1 MAPSVLSIRKHF
13 AGLRDPRLNRRKRHL
28 LPDILAIAVC
38 AVIAGANN
46 FPQIEAFGL
55 LAQAL
60 EDRQAGDRDR
70 PPALPHL
77 LGQQGQLADLAEHV
91 TRRDFGHGA
100 PTGPDGHWDRP
111 ARSSRCISVGL
122 LP

>member
-13 AGLRDPRLNRRKRHL
+13 ANLRDPRLNRRKRHL
-28 LPDILAIAVC
+28 LADILTIAVC

-60 EDRQAGDRDR
+60 EDRQAGGGDGE
-70 PPALPHL
+70 PAVPRLVGEL
-77 LGQQGQLADLAEHV
+77 GQLADPGEDVAGRGLSH
-91 TRRDFGHGA
+91 GH
-100 PTGPDGHWDRP
+100 TGERP
-111 ARSSRCISVGL
+111 G
-122 LP
+122 